1 VICFKVAAAEILM
14 TNGLLAGYTGNVCQ
28 LFLRAGPY
36 RFFFY
41 SADRDEPLHVHA
53 EREES
58 DAKFRLEPVRLERSR
73 GFGRAEIAR
82 VQRLVEEN
90 AILLARAWHEYFG
103 N

>member
-1 VICFKVAAAEILM
+1 MAAGDLFQGCRGGNPHDQRI
-14 TNGLLAGYTGNVCQ
+14 AGRVHWECLPTV
-28 LFLRAGPY
+28 LRAGPY

-41 SADRDEPLHVHA
+41 SADRDEPLHVHV

-58 DAKFRLEPVRLERSR
+58 DAKFWLEPARLERSR

-90 AILLARAWHEYFG
+90 AILPEGMA
-103 N
+103 